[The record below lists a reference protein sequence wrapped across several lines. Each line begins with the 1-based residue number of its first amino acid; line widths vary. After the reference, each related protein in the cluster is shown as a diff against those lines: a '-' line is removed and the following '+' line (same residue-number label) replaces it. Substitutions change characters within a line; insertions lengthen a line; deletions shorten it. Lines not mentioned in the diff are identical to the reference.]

1 MKDNTTQKFLLA
13 IAVFAAVGFAVWT
26 GLATN
31 VEAPVAAT
39 QQGAFSTPF

>member
-1 MKDNTTQKFLLA
+1 MKENITPKLLLA

-31 VEAPVAAT
+31 VEAPAAAV
-39 QQGAFSTPF
+39 QQGAFTTPF